1 MRAVT
6 MPPRSVRAPGQGVT
20 RPRAWRGSPEQES
33 AAERSAV
40 NGLMQFTETESLCL
54 QLAQNESCFL
64 ASARPRRSEAEQLLR
79 TVRVPRLLRPCP
91 VPSSRG
97 GRVTRW
103 LLHSR
108 LPPAAGG
115 AGQVWQSRVTARK
128 RQGQESPAS
137 PRLSLG
143 CGHPDRKEQRD
154 TARGLGSPSRVGE
167 PGAPGQAGRSAP
179 GLRPHSAEDLTRVGL
194 FSQPRFS

>member
-1 MRAVT
+1 MASCSSRRAE
-6 MPPRSVRAPGQGVT
+6 
-20 RPRAWRGSPEQES
+20 SP
-33 AAERSAV
+33 
-40 NGLMQFTETESLCL
+40 CL

-143 CGHPDRKEQRD
+143 CGHPDRKGPWFPLEGRR
-154 TARGLGSPSRVGE
+154 ARGPRPGWEEWSGSQTTFGGRSHPSRFILA
-167 PGAPGQAGRSAP
+167 APF
-179 GLRPHSAEDLTRVGL
+179 LLTPHYHDHDLPHTGGSL
-194 FSQPRFS
+194 ASQM